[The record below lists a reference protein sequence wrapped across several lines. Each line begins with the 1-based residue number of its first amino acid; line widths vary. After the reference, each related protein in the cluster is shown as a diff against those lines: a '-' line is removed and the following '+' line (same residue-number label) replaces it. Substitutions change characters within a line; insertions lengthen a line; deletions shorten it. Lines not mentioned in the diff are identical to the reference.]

1 MSKYVT
7 LLLLLKVSL
16 LALTI
21 NTLTLHKDVQSYIA
35 APGEVLKIEAKHCS
49 ELPLDQ
55 GHYTLK
61 AQKERSITCDGRDI
75 KIIIKKAHSKKGYVN
90 HYKIGS
96 YPKPMRGLKSYKAPQ
111 YFLTIQNAKEK
122 LPLSRHFNAKSFLC
136 KQASKYPKYLVL
148 QSRLIDL
155 LELMLEELNRRGRHV
170 NNFVIMSGYRTPSY
184 NRAIGSSKYSRHMY
198 GDASDIYVDD
208 NHDGVFDD
216 LDGDGKTTN
225 KDTRYLADLADYV
238 QKKYNLPG
246 GVGIYKRT
254 SRHPRFVHVDTRGYI
269 ARWGY

>member
-1 MSKYVT
+1 MYKYVT

-21 NTLTLHKDVQSYIA
+21 NTLTMHPDMQSYIA
-35 APGEVLKIEAKHCS
+35 APGEVLNIEAESCS
-49 ELPLDQ
+49 EFPLNQ

-61 AQKERSITCDGRDI
+61 AQKEETIACDGRNIRIVI
-75 KIIIKKAHSKKGYVN
+75 KGAESKKGFVH
-90 HYKIGS
+90 HYKIGT
-96 YPKPMRGLKSYKAPQ
+96 YPKPMRGLDAYKAPK
-111 YFLTIQNAKEK
+111 YFLSIHDVNDKR
-122 LPLSRHFNAKSFLC
+122 PLSQHFNAKSFLC
-136 KQASKYPKYLVL
+136 KQPGKYPKYLVL
-148 QSRLIDL
+148 QSRLINL
-155 LELMLEELNRRGRHV
+155 LELMLKELNKRGKHV
-170 NNFVIMSGYRTPSY
+170 NNFVIMSGYRTPAY

-198 GDASDIYVDD
+198 GDASDIYIDD

-225 KDTRYLADLADYV
+225 KDTRYLADLADFV
-238 QKKYNLPG
+238 QKKYKLPG

-269 ARWGY
+269 ARWGH